1 MKQTTLVL
9 IKPDGVRRRMTG
21 QIITAIE
28 TLGLNIQRLELKWLS
43 PSEAKALYA
52 EHKDKWHFKRNIKHI
67 CSGPC
72 VIIRISGENAL
83 DLCRTM
89 AKSCREANRDVVK
102 LPANLI
108 HATSDP
114 DNVLK
119 ELMSLRFD

>member
-1 MKQTTLVL
+1 MIQTTLVL

-28 TLGLNIQRLELKWLS
+28 TLGLSIQRLELKLLDAV
-43 PSEAKALYA
+43 EAEALYA

-72 VIIRISGENAL
+72 VAIKVSGKNAL

-108 HATSDP
+108 HTTSDQ

-119 ELMSLRFD
+119 ELMSIRYE